1 MKKFINKNKKKI
13 LLIIF
18 VFIFYY
24 LDIIQLYI
32 SRTIK
37 SIIGLIR
44 SVKPSDT
51 CQTQEKI
58 NGIFNRD
65 YKEMSMS
72 GYQNDGIISIYDK
85 EGNTEFIDKYFIFK
99 SDYKKELKYIKELNN
114 NEGFLELVEY
124 DDDTLCI
131 RTKYAGV
138 PLTKENLPIDWEYQ
152 IRNIENIL
160 IEKEIYHNDI
170 QYPYIT
176 KHFFV
181 KGDIITLIDFGSADK
196 YPINSGLSLL
206 PMIQNND
213 FDGVI
218 QHIHSL

>member
-1 MKKFINKNKKKI
+1 MKKFINKNKK
-13 LLIIF
+13 LLLLFIF
-18 VFIFYY
+18 IFIFYY

-37 SIIGLIR
+37 SIVGLIR

-58 NGIFNRD
+58 NGISNQE
-65 YKEMSMS
+65 YKKMS
-72 GYQNDGIISIYDK
+72 GNQNDGIISIYDK
-85 EGNTEFIDKYFIFK
+85 EGNTKFIDKYFVYE

-114 NEGFLELVEY
+114 IKGFLELVEY
-124 DDDTLCI
+124 DDETLCI

-160 IEKEIYHNDI
+160 LEKEIFHNDI
-170 QYPYIT
+170 HSPYLT
-176 KHFFV
+176 RHFFV
-181 KGDIITLIDFGSADK
+181 KDDIITLIDFGLADK
-196 YPINSGLSLL
+196 YSIHVGHSLL